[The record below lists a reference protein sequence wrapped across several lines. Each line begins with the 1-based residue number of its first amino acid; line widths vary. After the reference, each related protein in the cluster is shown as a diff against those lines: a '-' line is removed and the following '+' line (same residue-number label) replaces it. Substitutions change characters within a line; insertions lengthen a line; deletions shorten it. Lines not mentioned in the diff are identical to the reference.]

1 MSTPCNPIP
10 AGCET
15 LLPNLVIRGAAQAIE
30 FYQAVFGAQEI
41 MRLPNPNGTGLM
53 HAELR
58 IRNSVLM
65 LGDEAPQWGAY
76 SPQALNGSPVSLM
89 LYVEDADAVF
99 ARALALGAKA
109 LMPPGDMFWGDRMG
123 KFADPFGHQW
133 MVATHQED
141 VPPAEVARRAA
152 AQFGGPP

>member
-1 MSTPCNPIP
+1 MSTTCNPIP

-15 LLPNLVIRGAAQAIE
+15 LLPSLVIRGAAKAID
-30 FYQAVFGAQEI
+30 FYKAVFDAEEV
-41 MRLPNPNGTGLM
+41 MRLSYPNGTDLM

-65 LGDEAPQWGAY
+65 LGDEAPKWGAL

-99 ARALALGAKA
+99 AKAVALGAKT

-133 MVATHQED
+133 MVATHKED
-141 VPPAEVARRAA
+141 VSPAEIARRAA
-152 AQFGGPP
+152 AQFGGQQ